1 MWKIQYFTFNPMPK
15 KAALR
20 ASAAIDEPNVIIP
33 LASSYN
39 ERGVAGYTHS
49 ITNSED
55 QRKINC
61 FYELAKNPM
70 TGKGTLTL
78 SKRTGVTLSGN
89 ILGTTLQT
97 AYLILDLNIGG
108 GS

>member
-20 ASAAIDEPNVIIP
+20 ASAAIDEPNGIIP

-39 ERGVAGYTHS
+39 ERGVAGYSHAV
-49 ITNSED
+49 TNSED
-55 QRKINC
+55 QRKINV
-61 FYELAKNPM
+61 FYEVVKNAA

-78 SKRTGVTLSGN
+78 SKRPGVLRDSAFSAEQNT
-89 ILGTTLQT
+89 
-97 AYLILDLNIGG
+97 Y
-108 GS
+108 GSSSQLP